1 MCWCLIMCLKVMERR
16 NMLLSKVF
24 VFDNY
29 LICIYFQVY
38 MYVYVYVV
46 SLINVLYI
54 GCMQLVNMKFK
65 ILNKFEK
72 KINQFFLFD
81 FVDLNYYLLVEW
93 LIVL

>member
-16 NMLLSKVF
+16 NMLLSKLF

-29 LICIYFQVY
+29 LICIYFQVC

-46 SLINVLYI
+46 ISSLINVLYI
-54 GCMQLVNMKFK
+54 GCMQLVNIKFK

-72 KINQFFLFD
+72 KKLISFFC
-81 FVDLNYYLLVEW
+81 
-93 LIVL
+93 LIVQI